1 MRAIV
6 IFDGDCGLCNGFV
19 EWLLRRDR
27 EGRFLIA
34 GSAGAPGRAA
44 LEASGLGTGIAR
56 SSIVVWDG
64 GAGRV
69 RTDAL
74 VRIARG
80 LPWPWRA
87 AVALRI
93 VPRVLR
99 DGVYD
104 QVARRRPR
112 RAAEDPAC
120 GIPPAD
126 LVALWRSRLATT
138 ADVAALASEPGH
150 TPAPRT

>member
-19 EWLLRRDR
+19 AWLLRHDR
-27 EGRFLIA
+27 AGRFLIA
-34 GSAGAPGRAA
+34 GSAGEVGRAA
-44 LEASGLGTGIAR
+44 LEASGLGTGIAA

-74 VRIARG
+74 VRIARD

-87 AVALRI
+87 AGTMRI
-93 VPRVLR
+93 VPRALR
-99 DGVYD
+99 DAVYD

-112 RAAEDPAC
+112 RVADDPAC

-126 LVALWRSRLATT
+126 MVALWRSRLATA
-138 ADVAALASEPGH
+138 ADVAALAGD

>member
-19 EWLLRRDR
+19 AWLLRRDR
-27 EGRFLIA
+27 DGRFLVA

-44 LEASGLGTGIAR
+44 LEAAGLGAGIAA

-64 GAGRV
+64 VEGLV

-74 VRIARG
+74 ARIARG

-87 AVALRI
+87 ARAMRI
-93 VPRVLR
+93 VPRPLR
-99 DGVYD
+99 DGVYE

-112 RAAEDPAC
+112 RPAEDPAC
-120 GIPPAD
+120 GTPPAG
-126 LVALWRSRLATT
+126 LVALWRSRLATE
-138 ADVAALASEPGH
+138 ADVVALA
-150 TPAPRT
+150 PAP